1 MDVDLSMV
9 PETDHDQNQ
18 NGASQS
24 SAPMERE
31 QQQQNQQLENQASP
45 PGPVGSAPTSA
56 QQQSAA
62 APPATQG
69 QPQTPVVGPRWAP
82 TYSVVNAIIEKKEDG
97 PGPRCGHTLTAVAAV
112 GEEGTPGY
120 IGPRLILF
128 GGATAL
134 EGNSAAS
141 GTPSSAGS
149 AGIRLAGATADVHC
163 YDVLSNKWS
172 RITPFGEPPT
182 PRAAH
187 VATAVGTMV
196 VIQGGIGPAGLSA
209 EDLHVLDLTQQ
220 RPRWHRVVVQ
230 GPGPGPR
237 YGHVM
242 ALVGQRYLMAIGG
255 NDGKRPLADVWALDT
270 AAKPYEWRKLEPEGE
285 GPPPCMYAT
294 ASARSDG
301 LLLLCGGRDA
311 NSVPLASAY
320 GLAKHRDG
328 RWEWAIAPGVSPS
341 PRYQH
346 AAVFVNARLHV
357 SGGALGGGR
366 MVEDSS
372 SVAVLDTAAGVWCDT
387 KSVVTSPRTGRYS
400 ADAAG
405 GDASVELTRR
415 CRHAA
420 AAVGDLIFIYGGL
433 RGGVLL
439 DDLLVAED
447 LAAAETTA
455 AASHAAAAAAASN
468 VNAGRLPGRYGFG
481 DERER
486 QTMPEAAPDGAV
498 VLGSPVAPPVNGD
511 MYTDISTENAMLQG
525 SRRMSKGVEYLVE
538 AAAAEA
544 EAISAT
550 LAAAKARQVNGE
562 VELPDRDRGAE
573 ATPSGKQMSTLIKIP
588 DSSGSNNVTPAG
600 VRLHHRAVVV
610 AAETG
615 GALGGM
621 VRQLSIDQFENE
633 GRRVSYG
640 TPESATAARKL
651 LDRQMSINSVPKKV
665 IAHLLKPRGWKPPVR
680 RQFFLDCNE
689 IADLCESAEKIF
701 AAEPTVLQLKAP
713 IKIFGDLHG
722 QFGDLMRLFDE
733 YGAPSTAGDIAYID
747 YLFLGDYVDRGQ
759 HSLETI
765 TLLLALKVE
774 YPHNV
779 HLIRGNHEAADINAL
794 FGFRIECIERMGER
808 DGIWAWHR
816 VNRLFNWLPLAALIE
831 KKIICMHGG
840 IGRSINHVEQIENLQ
855 RPITM
860 EAGSIVLMDL
870 LWSDP
875 TENDSVEGLRPNA
888 RGPGLVTFGP
898 DRVMEFCNNNDLQLI
913 VRAHECVMD
922 GFERFAQGHLITLFS
937 ATNYCGT
944 ANNAGAI
951 LVLGRDLVV
960 VPKLIHPL
968 PPAMS
973 SPEASPE
980 RHIEDT
986 WMQELNANRPPTPTR
1001 GRPQVAN
1008 DRGSLA
1014 SHGRP

>member
-1 MDVDLSMV
+1 MEVDTSMS
-9 PETDHDQNQ
+9 TDSDHD
-18 NGASQS
+18 
-24 SAPMERE
+24 P
-31 QQQQNQQLENQASP
+31 
-45 PGPVGSAPTSA
+45 
-56 QQQSAA
+56 AA
-62 APPATQG
+62 DNHHDVSGETTPQEEAAEAHG
-69 QPQTPVVGPRWAP
+69 QPVMAGPRPAP
-82 TYSVVNAIIEKKEDG
+82 TYRVVNAIIEKKEDG
-97 PGPRCGHTLTAVAAV
+97 PGCRCGHTLTAVPSV
-112 GEEGTPGY
+112 GEEGTPNF

-134 EGNSAAS
+134 EGNSA
-141 GTPSSAGS
+141 TPPSPTGN

-163 YDVLSNKWS
+163 YDVLSSKWT
-172 RITPFGEPPT
+172 RLTPLGEPPS

-196 VIQGGIGPAGLSA
+196 VIQGGIGPTGLSA

-220 RPRWHRVVVQ
+220 KPRWHRVVVQ

-242 ALVGQRYLMAIGG
+242 ALVGQRFLLTIGG

-311 NSVPLASAY
+311 SSVPLSSAY

-328 RWEWAIAPGVSPS
+328 RWEWAIAPGISPS

-366 MVEDSS
+366 MVDDSS
-372 SVAVLDTAAGVWCDT
+372 SIAVLDTAAGVWCDT
-387 KSVVTSPRTGRYS
+387 KSIVTSPRTGKYS

-405 GDASVELTRR
+405 GDAAVELARR

-420 AAVGDLIFIYGGL
+420 AAVGDFIFIYGGL

-439 DDLLVAED
+439 DDLLAAED
-447 LAAAETTA
+447 LAAAETTS
-455 AASHAAAAAAASN
+455 AASHAAAAAAA
-468 VNAGRLPGRYGFG
+468 NAPIGRVPGRYTYS
-481 DERER
+481 DERAIHENSE
-486 QTMPEAAPDGAV
+486 TISNGAIV
-498 VLGSPVAPPVNGD
+498 MGSPVAPPVNGD
-511 MYTDISTENAMLQG
+511 MYTDISTENAMLQ
-525 SRRMSKGVEYLVE
+525 RRPSKGVDYLVE
-538 AAAAEA
+538 ASAAEA

-550 LAAAKARQVNGE
+550 FAAVKARQVNGE
-562 VELPDRDRGAE
+562 VDQSPERDRGSE
-573 ATPSGKQMSTLIKIP
+573 ATPSGKPISIMVKVADPSLEV
-588 DSSGSNNVTPAG
+588 NTPPTG

-640 TPESATAARKL
+640 TPENASAARKL
-651 LDRQMSINSVPKKV
+651 LDRQMSINTVPKKV
-665 IAHLLKPRGWKPPVR
+665 LAHLLKPRGWKPPVQ

-689 IADLCESAEKIF
+689 IADLCDSAERIF
-701 AAEPTVLQLKAP
+701 TSEPSVLQIKAP
-713 IKIFGDLHG
+713 VKIFGDLHG

-765 TLLLALKVE
+765 ALLLALKVE

-816 VNRLFNWLPLAALIE
+816 FNRLFNWLPLAALIE

-840 IGRSINHVEQIENLQ
+840 IGRSINHLEQIENLQ
-855 RPITM
+855 RPIAM
-860 EAGSIVLMDL
+860 EAGSVVLMDL

-898 DRVMEFCNNNDLQLI
+898 DRVLEFCNNNDLQLI
-913 VRAHECVMD
+913 IRAHECVMD

-968 PPAMS
+968 PPAIH
-973 SPEASPE
+973 SPETLPE
-980 RHIEDT
+980 NHTEDT
-986 WMQELNANRPPTPTR
+986 WMHELNANRPPTPTR
-1001 GRPQVAN
+1001 GRPQASN

-1014 SHGRP
+1014 WM